1 MKNPPK
7 LDLKA
12 LLSPI
17 AADMQRVD
25 AIIGERLTSEVA
37 LINQIGAHIISAGGK
52 RLRPALV
59 LLVARA
65 LGCKAAKVPALLAA
79 VIEFIHTA
87 TLLHDDVVD
96 HSDRRRGR
104 QTANAVWGNA
114 GAVLSGDFLYSRS
127 FQMMV
132 DADRMAVMRLMAD
145 TTNAIAEGEV
155 LQLLNAGDPDV
166 TEARYLRVIELKTA
180 RLFQAAAQLGAISA
194 DADEATQRQMARF
207 GHELGMA
214 FQIEDDLL
222 DYRASPEETGKNLGT
237 DLAEGKPTLPL
248 IHALKHGS
256 KAQQDLVRAALHE
269 GRVDR
274 LTEVLEAVEA
284 TGGLAY
290 SSALAARHADAAI
303 SALGGLPDSPFKDA
317 LTGVARFAT
326 QRTH

>member
-1 MKNPPK
+1 MQNPPR

-17 AADMQRVD
+17 AEDMKRVD
-25 AIIGERLTSEVA
+25 GIIRQRLDSEVV

-52 RLRPALV
+52 RMRPAIV
-59 LLVARA
+59 LLSARA
-65 LGCKAAKVPALLAA
+65 LGCRSDEPALLAA

-96 HSDRRRGR
+96 HADRRRGLK
-104 QTANAVWGNA
+104 TANAVWGNA

-132 DADRMAVMRLMAD
+132 DANRMPVMRLLAD

-155 LQLLNAGDPDV
+155 LQLLNAGDPAV

-180 RLFQAAAQLGAISA
+180 RLFEAAAALGAIAAGS
-194 DADEATQRQMARF
+194 DATVQEQMARY

-214 FQIEDDLL
+214 FQIVDDLL
-222 DYRASPEETGKNLGT
+222 DYQASPDESGKNLGT

-248 IHALKHGS
+248 IHALREGS
-256 KAQQDLVRAALHE
+256 PAQRALIEAALKD
-269 GRVDR
+269 GRVENLDK
-274 LTEVLEAVEA
+274 VLAAVEQ
-284 TGGLAY
+284 TGGITY
-290 SSALAARHADAAI
+290 SAALAAAHGQAAI
-303 SALGGLPDSPFKDA
+303 SALGDLPDSPFKDA
-317 LTGVARFAT
+317 LIGIARFAT

>member
-1 MKNPPK
+1 MQNPPR
-7 LDLKA
+7 LDLKT

-17 AADMQRVD
+17 ADDMKRVD
-25 AIIGERLTSEVA
+25 AIIRQRLSSEVA
-37 LINQIGAHIISAGGK
+37 LIEQIGAHIISAGGK
-52 RLRPALV
+52 RLRPAVV
-59 LLVARA
+59 LLSARA
-65 LGCKAAKVPALLAA
+65 LGCQTDEAPLLAA

-96 HSDRRRGR
+96 HADRRRGLK
-104 QTANAVWGNA
+104 TANAVWGNS

-132 DADRMAVMRLMAD
+132 DANRMGVMRLMAD

-180 RLFQAAAQLGAISA
+180 RLFDAAAQLGALAAGA
-194 DADEATQRQMARF
+194 DAKVQKAMGIF

-214 FQIEDDLL
+214 FQIVDDLL
-222 DYRASPEETGKNLGT
+222 DYRADTAESGKNLGT

-248 IHALKHGS
+248 IHAMKNGTPEARALI
-256 KAQQDLVRAALHE
+256 QAALKE
-269 GRVDR
+269 GRVEQ
-274 LTEVLEAVEA
+274 LEKVLAAVEQ

-290 SSALAARHADAAI
+290 SAALAAAHGKAAI
-303 SALGGLPDSPFKDA
+303 SALDDLPDSPFKDA
-317 LTGVARFAT
+317 LVGIARFAT

>member
-1 MKNPPK
+1 MQNPPR

-25 AIIGERLTSEVA
+25 AIIRERLSSEVV

-52 RLRPALV
+52 RLRPAVV
-59 LLVARA
+59 LLAARA
-65 LGCKAAKVPALLAA
+65 LGCKTDEPNLLAA

-96 HSDRRRGR
+96 GTDRRRGLK
-104 QTANAVWGNA
+104 TANAVWGNP

-132 DADRMAVMRLMAD
+132 DAGRMAVMRVLAD

-155 LQLLNAGDPDV
+155 LQLMNAGDPDV

-180 RLFQAAAQLGAISA
+180 RLFEAAARLGAIA
-194 DADEATQRQMARF
+194 AEQDERMQQQLARY

-248 IHALKHGS
+248 IHAMKHGT
-256 KAQQDLVRAALHE
+256 KAQAALVQDALRQ
-269 GRVDR
+269 GRVEK
-274 LTEVLEAVEA
+274 LAEVLAAVES
-284 TGGLAY
+284 TGGITY
-290 SSALAARHADAAI
+290 SAALAARHADAAVA
-303 SALGGLPDSPFKDA
+303 ALGDVPDSPFKEA
-317 LTGVARFAT
+317 LTGVARFAV